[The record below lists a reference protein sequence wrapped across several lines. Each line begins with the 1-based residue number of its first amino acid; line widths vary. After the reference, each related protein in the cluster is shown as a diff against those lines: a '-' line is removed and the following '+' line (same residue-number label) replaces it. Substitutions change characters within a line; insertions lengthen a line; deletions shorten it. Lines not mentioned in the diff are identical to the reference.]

1 MSIKISHL
9 TKVYAGGVCALDD
22 LSMEIAPGTFG
33 LLGPNG
39 AGKTTLMRILATLI
53 PPSRGEVTI
62 CGHSLAEAAA
72 IRRILGY
79 LPQTFGFYPQL
90 SVYETLEYFAVLSQV
105 RRSRAELY
113 ELLELV
119 GLADFLRRPVHT
131 LSGGMRQRLGIAVA
145 LVNRPRVLIVD
156 EPTAGLDPEARVDFR
171 NLLARLQTPSVILI
185 STHIVADVE
194 TTCREIAVL
203 MGGRLVFKGSPGE
216 LAARAAGRVYRLV
229 VPLHRLSEVERY
241 GRIVGI
247 ARDGDSAQ
255 VRLLAAP
262 PALPGELAPMPVSPT
277 TEDGYLYLMQSARGG
292 MGIVG

>member
-1 MSIKISHL
+1 
-9 TKVYAGGVCALDD
+9 
-22 LSMEIAPGTFG
+22 
-33 LLGPNG
+33 
-39 AGKTTLMRILATLI
+39 LMRILATLI
-53 PPSRGEVTI
+53 PPSQGEVSV
-62 CGHSLAEAAA
+62 CGHTLAEAAA

-79 LPQTFGFYPQL
+79 LPQTFGFYPHL
-90 SVYETLEYFAVLSQV
+90 SVYDTLEYFAVLSQA

-113 ELLELV
+113 DLLELV

-203 MGGRLVFKGSPGE
+203 MGGRLVFKGSPVD
-216 LAARAAGRVYRLV
+216 LARLATGCV
-229 VPLHRLSEVERY
+229 HRFTVPLCRLPEIEQY
-241 GRIVGI
+241 GRIAGI
-247 ARDGDSAQ
+247 ARDGEQAQ
-255 VRLLAAP
+255 VRLIAETREVIAEFAP
-262 PALPGELAPMPVSPT
+262 EALPPT
-277 TEDGYLYLMQSARGG
+277 VEDGYLYLMWSAKGG
-292 MGIVG
+292 KSLAG